1 MSEGGGE
8 VSAPESGASLR
19 GGASVPRA
27 GGMRWRLA
35 YLFAAAAVLMADQA
49 SKAWAVSRLRTG
61 EVVKLWDGYVQFAYA
76 ENPGIAFGRLQDG
89 GDFGRWMLVGLASL
103 AVVGLLLYFFR
114 TKRTDDRV
122 LGAVAL
128 LLAGVAGN
136 LTDRVR
142 LGHVIDF
149 IEVFLGSYQWPTF
162 NVADAAICT
171 GAALLALD
179 LILEGRAE
187 GRRQKAAAAAAR
199 PQAANGTD
207 AGRGA

>member
-1 MSEGGGE
+1 VSER
-8 VSAPESGASLR
+8 VSRKS
-19 GGASVPRA
+19 
-27 GGMRWRLA
+27 WRVA
-35 YLFAAAAVLMADQA
+35 YLGAALVLFLADQA
-49 SKAWAVSRLRTG
+49 SKAWAVRRLKTG
-61 EVVKLWDGYVQFAYA
+61 EVVRVIDGLVHLSYA

-89 GDFGRWMLVGLASL
+89 GQFGRWMLAALASL

-114 TKRTDDRV
+114 TRRTDDRL
-122 LGAVAL
+122 LGAIAL

-149 IEVFLGSYQWPTF
+149 IDVFLGTYQWPTF

-179 LILEGRAE
+179 LILEGRKE
-187 GRRQKAAAAAAR
+187 GKAQR
-199 PQAANGTD
+199 LKEVLSD
-207 AGRGA
+207 E

>member
-1 MSEGGGE
+1 MSARTQGFF
-8 VSAPESGASLR
+8 
-19 GGASVPRA
+19 
-27 GGMRWRLA
+27 RWRAA
-35 YLFAAAAVLMADQA
+35 YLFAAAAVYMADQA
-49 SKAWAVSRLRTG
+49 SKAWALKRLQTG
-61 EVVKLWDGYVQFAYA
+61 EVVKLWDGFARLAYA
-76 ENPGIAFGRLQDG
+76 ENPGIAFGRLQEG

-114 TKRTDDRV
+114 TKRTDDRL
-122 LGAVAL
+122 LGAIAL

-149 IEVFLGSYQWPTF
+149 IDVFIGSFQWPTF

-187 GRRQKAAAAAAR
+187 GRRKKAASGVGEVEPPR
-199 PQAANGTD
+199 S
-207 AGRGA
+207 GA

>member
-1 MSEGGGE
+1 M
-8 VSAPESGASLR
+8 SLR
-19 GGASVPRA
+19 GSGV
-27 GGMRWRLA
+27 RWRAA

-49 SKAWAVSRLRTG
+49 SKAWAVRRLRAG
-61 EVVKLWDGYVQFAYA
+61 DVVKVWDGFLQLAYA
-76 ENPGIAFGRLQDG
+76 ENPGIAFGQLQEG
-89 GDFGRWMLVGLASL
+89 GAFGRWMLSGLAAL
-103 AVVGLLLYFFR
+103 AVAGLLLYFFR
-114 TKRTDDRV
+114 TKRTDDRL
-122 LGAVAL
+122 LGALAL

-149 IEVFLGSYQWPTF
+149 VEVFIGSYQWPTF

-187 GRRQKAAAAAAR
+187 GRRQKAAAAV
-199 PQAANGTD
+199 TSD
-207 AGRGA
+207 E